1 MIPAFTGRAA
11 EYFVK
16 ERGRRRVVGRGPIA
30 EGGRLFAD
38 SRGRKAE
45 SRFRFIV

>member
-30 EGGRLFAD
+30 EGGRP
-38 SRGRKAE
+38 KAVFGLSFE
-45 SRFRFIV
+45 S